1 MQISCSLEDSVIRIR
16 DMAMVVHRMERET
29 YVVIYGVQTHC
40 ANVWEAIFAHAC
52 KCEKMAFTGVLAA
65 FAVILLVLSAVIE
78 TSSLFLIVAAAF
90 CVGIVL
96 REWGIKAGAAFLAA
110 SFLVGLIVAPNR
122 LYCITFLAMGIY
134 LVLSEILWEKV
145 AQSSKIQKKTVAVW
159 IGKYIIFNAMFIP
172 VLLIFPTL
180 ILAEEAVERCF
191 GLS

>member
-1 MQISCSLEDSVIRIR
+1 MHVN
-16 DMAMVVHRMERET
+16 AKKV
-29 YVVIYGVQTHC
+29 
-40 ANVWEAIFAHAC
+40 
-52 KCEKMAFTGVLAA
+52 AFTGVLAA

-78 TSSLFLIVAAAF
+78 TSSLFLIAAAAF

-96 REWGIKAGAAFLAA
+96 REWGIRAGAAFLTA

-180 ILAEEAVERCF
+180 ILEEEAVEKMF
-191 GLS
+191 WIVLIGAQAGLFVFDKAYMYFQIFIWGKLRSKVMK

>member
-1 MQISCSLEDSVIRIR
+1 M
-16 DMAMVVHRMERET
+16 
-29 YVVIYGVQTHC
+29 
-40 ANVWEAIFAHAC
+40 
-52 KCEKMAFTGVLAA
+52 LAA

-78 TSSLFLIVAAAF
+78 TSSLFLIAAAAF

-96 REWGIKAGAAFLAA
+96 REWGIRAGAAFLTA

-180 ILAEEAVERCF
+180 ILAEEAVLIGAQA
-191 GLS
+191 GLFVFDKAYMYFQVFIWGKLRSKVMK

>member
-1 MQISCSLEDSVIRIR
+1 MHVN
-16 DMAMVVHRMERET
+16 A
-29 YVVIYGVQTHC
+29 
-40 ANVWEAIFAHAC
+40 
-52 KCEKMAFTGVLAA
+52 KKMAFTGVLAA

-78 TSSLFLIVAAAF
+78 TSSLFLIAAAAF

-110 SFLVGLIVAPNR
+110 SFVVGLIVAPNR

-172 VLLIFPTL
+172 GAAYFSDFDFGRRSSRKDVLDCLDRSTGGGVCI
-180 ILAEEAVERCF
+180 
-191 GLS
+191 

>member
-1 MQISCSLEDSVIRIR
+1 
-16 DMAMVVHRMERET
+16 
-29 YVVIYGVQTHC
+29 
-40 ANVWEAIFAHAC
+40 
-52 KCEKMAFTGVLAA
+52 MAFTGVLAA

-78 TSSLFLIVAAAF
+78 TSSLFLIAAAAF

-122 LYCITFLAMGIY
+122 LYCITFLAMGVY

-180 ILAEEAVERCF
+180 ILAEEAVEKMFWIVLIGAQAGVFVFDKAYMYFQIFIWGKLRNKVMK
-191 GLS
+191 

>member
-1 MQISCSLEDSVIRIR
+1 
-16 DMAMVVHRMERET
+16 
-29 YVVIYGVQTHC
+29 
-40 ANVWEAIFAHAC
+40 
-52 KCEKMAFTGVLAA
+52 MAFTGVLAA

-78 TSSLFLIVAAAF
+78 TSSLFLIAAAAF

-96 REWGIKAGAAFLAA
+96 REWGIRAGAAFLTA

-159 IGKYIIFNAMFIP
+159 IGKDRKS
-172 VLLIFPTL
+172 V
-180 ILAEEAVERCF
+180 V
-191 GLS
+191 

>member
-1 MQISCSLEDSVIRIR
+1 MHVN
-16 DMAMVVHRMERET
+16 A
-29 YVVIYGVQTHC
+29 
-40 ANVWEAIFAHAC
+40 
-52 KCEKMAFTGVLAA
+52 KKMAFTGVLAA

-78 TSSLFLIVAAAF
+78 TSSLFLIAAAAF

-96 REWGIKAGAAFLAA
+96 REWGIRAGAAFLTA
-110 SFLVGLIVAPNR
+110 SFPVGL
-122 LYCITFLAMGIY
+122 ITFLAMGIY

-180 ILAEEAVERCF
+180 ILAEEAVEKMF
-191 GLS
+191 WIVLIGAQAGLFVFDKAYMYFQIFIWGKLRSKVMK